1 MQGVLENVQEA
12 TLRAVITQRFGPI
25 KEVEVVRN
33 KACAFLE
40 FVNLDSAKRAI
51 IASLSPPQGGS
62 GGVRID
68 TETGPVKIFVETR
81 KERGERPVSRPRG
94 GGPGGQGGVNGG
106 SDRGGFRGRGAP
118 GGGRGRGAPVP
129 K

>member
-1 MQGVLENVQEA
+1 MQEA
-12 TLRAVITQRFGPI
+12 TLRQVITQRFGPI
-25 KEVEVVRN
+25 KEVEVVRS

-51 IASLSPPQGGS
+51 IASLAPPQGGS

-81 KERGERPVSRPRG
+81 KERGDRPISRPRG
-94 GGPGGQGGVNGG
+94 GGPGGPNGG
-106 SDRGGFRGRGAP
+106 GDRGGFRGRGAP
-118 GGGRGRGAPVP
+118 GGGRGRGVAVP